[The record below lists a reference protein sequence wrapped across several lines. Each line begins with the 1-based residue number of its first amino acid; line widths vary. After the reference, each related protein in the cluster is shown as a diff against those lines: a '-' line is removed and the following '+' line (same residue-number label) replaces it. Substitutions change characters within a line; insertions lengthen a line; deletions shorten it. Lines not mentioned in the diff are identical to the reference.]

1 MGGSLAEGAL
11 VRYRRDG
18 FFFPH
23 RVMSEAE
30 AVGFAARFQA
40 FDASERAKGYDDIV
54 NQLYLLKPYLVLGWV
69 DEIVHMESILDAV
82 EGFVGPDILLWSSGL
97 FTKPARSEAFVSW
110 HQDATNYELDSA
122 EGVVRVWVALTPA
135 SLANGTMR
143 YAPGMHRLGQ
153 LRHADTVQDDGL
165 LSRGETLEAEI
176 DEATTVPVILQAG
189 EAAFHHLHTPHASG
203 ANRSDQPRIN
213 LVITY
218 IAPHVRPKRGLDSA
232 MLVRG
237 VDRFGHFEP
246 EPRPEADFAPA
257 AVEAHARAMAIRN
270 AIIFR
275 NAASVPSGVDLRT
288 P

>member
-1 MGGSLAEGAL
+1 MAARLPEGAL
-11 VRYRRDG
+11 KRYRRDG

-23 RVMSEAE
+23 RVMSEAQ
-30 AVGFAARFQA
+30 AARFAARFQA
-40 FDASERAKGYDDIV
+40 FDASERARGYDDIV

-69 DEIVHMESILDAV
+69 DEIVHMSSILDAV
-82 EGFVGPDILLWSSGL
+82 ESFVGPDILLWSSGL

-122 EGVVRVWVALTPA
+122 EGVVRVWLALTPT

-143 YAPGMHRLGQ
+143 YAPGMHRSGQ
-153 LRHADTVQDDGL
+153 LRHADTVQADGL
-165 LSRGETLEAEI
+165 LSRGETIEAEI
-176 DEATTVPVILQAG
+176 DEASTVAVILKAG
-189 EAAFHHLHTPHASG
+189 EASFHHLHTPHASA
-203 ANRSDQPRIN
+203 ANRSDRPRIN

-218 IAPHVRPKRGLDSA
+218 VAAERRPLNGLDSA

-237 VDRFGHFEP
+237 IDRFGHFEP
-246 EPRPEADFAPA
+246 ERRPEADFTPA

-275 NAASVPSGVDLRT
+275 DAANLPSGVRVA